1 MSSFVAFQGIV
12 LLGLLILLATWV
24 ERLVEGSKLKAVAD
38 LLNALRD
45 RGQSKAERRLRLALL
60 FLPPGD
66 RERYRQEWMAE
77 MAGLAADKAAR
88 FAASLLA
95 SAPRTGASPIYM
107 KIWNR
112 RTA

>member
-1 MSSFVAFQGIV
+1 
-12 LLGLLILLATWV
+12 
-24 ERLVEGSKLKAVAD
+24 VEGGKLEAVAD
-38 LLNALRD
+38 VLSAVHD

-77 MAGLAADKAAR
+77 MAGLAADRAAR

-95 SAPRTGASPIYM
+95 SAPRTSASLIYK

-112 RTA
+112 RTV